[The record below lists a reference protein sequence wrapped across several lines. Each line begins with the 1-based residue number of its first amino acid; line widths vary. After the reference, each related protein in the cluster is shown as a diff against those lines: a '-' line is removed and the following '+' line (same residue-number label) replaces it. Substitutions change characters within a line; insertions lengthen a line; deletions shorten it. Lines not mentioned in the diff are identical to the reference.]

1 MTNTR
6 SQAEVAFGQQV
17 RAARI
22 AAGAS
27 QADIA
32 VAMTAIGW
40 RLTSSQVAKLER
52 AERPVSVGEALALA
66 DVLGVSFYRL
76 VSRDALSEPELRRV
90 KLDAA
95 RRAAT
100 ARLDA
105 AMRAVSEARADL
117 AKIDTA

>member
-1 MTNTR
+1 MTKTR

-66 DVLGVSFYRL
+66 EVLGVSFYRL

-100 ARLDA
+100 ARLDT

>member
-1 MTNTR
+1 MTKTR

-40 RLTSSQVAKLER
+40 RLTSSQVAKQER